1 MSKGHDPALPGGPAQ
16 PALSGLHA
24 PTRPVRD
31 RATVLAYVQLGLLG
45 WFVYAFGA
53 SLTLLRDDEGL
64 TRTAASILSIAL
76 AGGGVLGSLTAAPF
90 VRRWSRGLMLRVGS
104 ILVAIGALLY
114 ISDGPLWLVAAGPF
128 LGSLGASYCAVGV
141 SAFLEARQGAAAD
154 ASLAEANL
162 SASIA
167 SLIGTLAIGIGATTI
182 LGWQAGLVILAV
194 IAVLLE
200 FVRGRDLTPFN
211 VGTAMESRQDAPRLP
226 GLVWWAVLTLILLTS
241 VEITLLQW
249 GPDLLRERGGLEAG
263 AASATIAAVVIGMI
277 IGRLI
282 GSRIVERVSSELVF
296 GGSILFAA
304 AAFAYTWLV
313 TGAIPLIIG
322 LVLIGI
328 GIGMHFPLGIGRAMR
343 ASLGQPDRA
352 AGWTSAGIG
361 VMSGVAPFALAAL
374 ADSWGVH
381 RAFVVMLAFFAASF
395 LLLLWKRVPEDVPA

>member
-1 MSKGHDPALPGGPAQ
+1 MTDDGV
-16 PALSGLHA
+16 LH
-24 PTRPVRD
+24 PVVRPIRD
-31 RATVLAYVQLGLLG
+31 RTTLLAYAQLGLLG

-64 TRTAASILSIAL
+64 SRTAASLLSISLA
-76 AGGGVLGSLTAAPF
+76 AGGTLGSFLAASI
-90 VRRWSRGLMLRVGS
+90 VRRWGRGAMLRAGA
-104 ILVAIGALLY
+104 LAIATGTLLY
-114 ISDGPLWLVAAGPF
+114 ISDGPLWLVATGPF
-128 LGSLGASYCAVGV
+128 IGSLGASFCAVGV
-141 SAFLEARQGAAAD
+141 SAYLEARQGAAAD

-162 SASIA
+162 VASSA
-167 SLIGTLAIGIGATTI
+167 SLIGILAVGVAATTI
-182 LGWQAGLVILAV
+182 LGWRLGLLLLVFVA
-194 IAVLLE
+194 IALEVL
-200 FVRGRDLTPFN
+200 RGRTVDAFN
-211 VGTAMESRQDAPRLP
+211 VGTDMESRADAPRLP

-263 AASATIAAVVIGMI
+263 SASATIAAIVVGML
-277 IGRLI
+277 IGRLV
-282 GSRIVERVSSELVF
+282 GSRLVERVSSELVF

-313 TGAIPLIIG
+313 SGAVPLIIG
-322 LVLIGI
+322 LVLIGV

-374 ADSWGVH
+374 ADAWGVH
-381 RAFVVMLAFFAASF
+381 QAFAVMILFFAASF
-395 LLLLWKRVPEDVPA
+395 ALLLWKRVPEDTPV

>member
-1 MSKGHDPALPGGPAQ
+1 VTDDGV
-16 PALSGLHA
+16 LH
-24 PTRPVRD
+24 PVVRPIRD
-31 RATVLAYVQLGLLG
+31 RTTLLAYAQLGLLG

-64 TRTAASILSIAL
+64 SRTAASLLSISLA
-76 AGGGVLGSLTAAPF
+76 AGGTLGSFLAASI
-90 VRRWSRGLMLRVGS
+90 VRRWGRGAMLRAGA
-104 ILVAIGALLY
+104 LAIATGTLLY
-114 ISDGPLWLVAAGPF
+114 ISDGPLWLVATGPF
-128 LGSLGASYCAVGV
+128 IGSLGASFCAVGV
-141 SAFLEARQGAAAD
+141 SAYLEARQGAAAD

-162 SASIA
+162 VASSA
-167 SLIGTLAIGIGATTI
+167 SLIGILAVGVAATTI
-182 LGWQAGLVILAV
+182 LGWRLGLLLLVFVA
-194 IAVLLE
+194 IALEVL
-200 FVRGRDLTPFN
+200 RGRTVDAFN
-211 VGTAMESRQDAPRLP
+211 VGTDMESRADAPRLP

-263 AASATIAAVVIGMI
+263 SASATIAAIVVGML
-277 IGRLI
+277 IGRLV
-282 GSRIVERVSSELVF
+282 GSRLVERVSSELVF

-313 TGAIPLIIG
+313 SGAVPLIIG
-322 LVLIGI
+322 LVLIGV

-374 ADSWGVH
+374 ADAWGVH
-381 RAFVVMLAFFAASF
+381 QAFAVMILFFAASF
-395 LLLLWKRVPEDVPA
+395 ALLLWKRVPEDTPV

>member
-1 MSKGHDPALPGGPAQ
+1 MSRAHDPA
-16 PALSGLHA
+16 LHA

-31 RATVLAYVQLGLLG
+31 RATLLAYVQLGLLG
-45 WFVYAFGA
+45 WFVYGFGA

-76 AGGGVLGSLTAAPF
+76 AGGGVLGSLSAAPV
-90 VRRWSRGLMLRVGS
+90 VRRWSRGLMLRMGS
-104 ILVAIGALLY
+104 FLVAVGALIY
-114 ISDGPLWLVAAGPF
+114 VSDGPLWLVAAGPF

-162 SASIA
+162 IGSVAA
-167 SLIGTLAIGIGATTI
+167 LIGTLAIGIGATTI
-182 LGWQAGLVILAV
+182 LGWQAGLVLLAV
-194 IAVLLE
+194 IAVMLE
-200 FVRGRDLTPFN
+200 VIRGRDLTPFD
-211 VGTAMESRQDAPRLP
+211 VGTAMESRRDAPRLP

-249 GPDLLRERGGLEAG
+249 GPDLLRERGGFEAG
-263 AASATIAAVVIGMI
+263 AASATIAAIVIGMI

-282 GSRIVERVSSELVF
+282 GSRLVERVSSELVF

-313 TGAIPLIIG
+313 SGAVPLIIG

-374 ADSWGVH
+374 ADAWGVH
-381 RAFVVMLAFFAASF
+381 QAFAVMILFFAASF
-395 LLLLWKRVPEDVPA
+395 ALLLWKRVPEDVST

>member
-1 MSKGHDPALPGGPAQ
+1 VTAAGGHDGAV
-16 PALSGLHA
+16 HA
-24 PTRPVRD
+24 PVRPTRD
-31 RATVLAYVQLGLLG
+31 RTTLLAYAQLGLLG

-64 TRTAASILSIAL
+64 TRTAASTLSIAL
-76 AGGGVLGSLTAAPF
+76 AVGGTLGSFLAAPV
-90 VRRWSRGLMLRVGS
+90 VRRWGRGVMLRAGAVF
-104 ILVAIGALLY
+104 VAIGCLLY
-114 ISDGPLWLVAAGPF
+114 ISDGPLPVVALGPF
-128 LGSLGASYCAVGV
+128 IGSLGASFCAVGV
-141 SAFLEARQGAAAD
+141 SAYLEARQGAAAD

-162 SASIA
+162 VASTA
-167 SLIGTLAIGIGATTI
+167 SLLGILAVGIGATTL
-182 LGWQAGLVILAV
+182 LGWRLGLVLLVVVV
-194 IAVLLE
+194 IALEVL
-200 FVRGRDLTPFN
+200 RGRSLQPFN
-211 VGTAMESRQDAPRLP
+211 VGTEMESRADAPRLP

-263 AASATIAAVVIGMI
+263 SASATIAAIVVGMI
-277 IGRLI
+277 IGRLV
-282 GSRIVERVSSELVF
+282 GSRLVERVSSELVF
-296 GGSILFAA
+296 GASIIFAA

-343 ASLGQPDRA
+343 ASAGQPDRA

-361 VMSGVAPFALAAL
+361 IMSGLAPFALAAL

-381 RAFVVMLAFFAASF
+381 DAFAVMIFFFAASF
-395 LLLLWKRVPEDVPA
+395 GLLLWKRVPEDLAA

>member
-1 MSKGHDPALPGGPAQ
+1 MRKGQDRAPALH
-16 PALSGLHA
+16 S

-31 RATVLAYVQLGLLG
+31 RATLLAYVQLGLLG

-90 VRRWSRGLMLRVGS
+90 VRRWSRGLMLRAGS
-104 ILVAIGALLY
+104 LLVAVGALVY

-154 ASLAEANL
+154 AALAEANL
-162 SASIA
+162 TGSIA
-167 SLIGTLAIGIGATTI
+167 ALIGTLAIGIGASTL
-182 LGWQAGLVILAV
+182 LGWQAGLVLLAV

-200 FVRGRDLTPFN
+200 VIRGRDLTPFD
-211 VGTAMESRQDAPRLP
+211 VGTAMESRRDAPRLP
-226 GLVWWAVLTLILLTS
+226 GLVWWAVLTLIFLTS
-241 VEITLLQW
+241 VELTLLQW
-249 GPDLLRERGGLEAG
+249 GPDLLRQRGGFEAG

-277 IGRLI
+277 LGRFA
-282 GSRIVERVSSELVF
+282 GSRLVERVSSELVF

-313 TGAIPLIIG
+313 TGAVPLIIG

-374 ADSWGVH
+374 ADAWGVH
-381 RAFVVMLAFFAASF
+381 QAFALMFVFFGSSF
-395 LLLLWKRVPEDVPA
+395 LLMLWKRVPEDIAG

>member
-1 MSKGHDPALPGGPAQ
+1 MTKGHEPA
-16 PALSGLHA
+16 LHA

-31 RATVLAYVQLGLLG
+31 RATLLAYVQLGLLG
-45 WFVYAFGA
+45 WFVYGFGA
-53 SLTLLRDDEGL
+53 SITLLRDDEGL
-64 TRTAASILSIAL
+64 TRTAASVLSIAL
-76 AGGGVLGSLTAAPF
+76 AGGGVLGSLSAAPV
-90 VRRWSRGLMLRVGS
+90 VRRWSRGLMLRMGSFLVAVGS
-104 ILVAIGALLY
+104 LIYV
-114 ISDGPLWLVAAGPF
+114 SDGPLWLVATGPF

-162 SASIA
+162 IGSVAA
-167 SLIGTLAIGIGATTI
+167 LVGTLAIGIGATTI
-182 LGWQAGLVILAV
+182 LGWQAGLVVLAV
-194 IAVLLE
+194 IAVMLE
-200 FVRGRDLTPFN
+200 VIRGRDLTPFD
-211 VGTAMESRQDAPRLP
+211 VGTAMESRRDAPRLP
-226 GLVWWAVLTLILLTS
+226 GLVWWAVVTLILLTS

-249 GPDLLRERGGLEAG
+249 GPDLLRERGGFEAG
-263 AASATIAAVVIGMI
+263 AASATIAAIVIGMI

-282 GSRIVERVSSELVF
+282 GSRLVERVSSELVF
-296 GGSILFAA
+296 GGSIFFAA

-313 TGAIPLIIG
+313 SGAAPLIIG

-361 VMSGVAPFALAAL
+361 VMSGMTPFALAAL

-381 RAFVVMLAFFAASF
+381 QAFAVMILFFAASF
-395 LLLLWKRVPEDVPA
+395 VLLLWKRVPDNVST

>member
-1 MSKGHDPALPGGPAQ
+1 MPS
-16 PALSGLHA
+16 SR
-24 PTRPVRD
+24 RP
-31 RATVLAYVQLGLLG
+31 L
-45 WFVYAFGA
+45 
-53 SLTLLRDDEGL
+53 
-64 TRTAASILSIAL
+64 
-76 AGGGVLGSLTAAPF
+76 
-90 VRRWSRGLMLRVGS
+90 
-104 ILVAIGALLY
+104 
-114 ISDGPLWLVAAGPF
+114 
-128 LGSLGASYCAVGV
+128 
-141 SAFLEARQGAAAD
+141 
-154 ASLAEANL
+154 
-162 SASIA
+162 
-167 SLIGTLAIGIGATTI
+167 ATTI
-182 LGWQAGLVILAV
+182 KVLPSTTELRRPNLNRVALAALATGSGGELLELTALERLRELLRGTPGTSQLYREKTLWEQHRLAILAALFVFALQTAV

-200 FVRGRDLTPFN
+200 FVRGRDLTPFD

-381 RAFVVMLAFFAASF
+381 KAFVVMLAFFAVSVF
-395 LLLLWKRVPEDVPA
+395 LRLWKRVPEDVPA